1 MRGVPIRGEVLGWSA
16 LERIAMDLPA
26 RLNPLDEEA
35 LRRSYAAAKPF
46 PFVAIDGFLDAAFAH
61 EVARSLPSIESARQA
76 GREFKAV
83 NERGKVQV
91 TRPEV
96 FPAALRALHEL
107 MASPELL
114 GLLERVTGIERLL
127 ADDELVGGGIH
138 LMTSG
143 SHLDVH
149 VDFDR
154 IEERGLYRRLNLLL
168 FLNESWEDAWGG
180 QLELWDERVKH
191 CHHAFAPHLNRLVLF
206 ETSDRSFHGV
216 RKVRVPKDVTRGSF
230 ATYYYTRE
238 APEGASAGHDTVF
251 RARPGE
257 WWKGAVLMP
266 AEEALESARI
276 RIRRI
281 GSRVKR
287 SLRTR

>member
-1 MRGVPIRGEVLGWSA
+1 MN
-16 LERIAMDLPA
+16 LPP
-26 RLNPLDEEA
+26 RWNPLDEEA
-35 LRRSYAAAKPF
+35 LRRSYEAAKPF
-46 PFVAIDGFLDAAFAH
+46 PFVAVDGFLDAAFAR
-61 EVARSLPSIESARQA
+61 EVAHSLPSIERARQA

-91 TRPEV
+91 TRPDV
-96 FPAALRALHEL
+96 FPAPVRALHEL

-114 GLLERVTGIERLL
+114 GLLERVTGIERLV

-154 IEERGLYRRLNLLL
+154 IAERGLYRRLNLLL
-168 FLNESWEDAWGG
+168 FLNEGWDDAWGG
-180 QLELWDERVKH
+180 ELELWDERVKH
-191 CHHAFAPHLNRLVLF
+191 RHHAFAPRLNRLVLF
-206 ETSDRSFHGV
+206 ETSDHSFHGV
-216 RKVRVPKDVTRGSF
+216 RRVRTPKGVTRGSF

-238 APEGASAGHDTVF
+238 APAGASAGHDTLF
-251 RARPGE
+251 RPRPGE

-266 AEEALESARI
+266 AEEALENTRL
-276 RIRRI
+276 RLRRL